1 MNPGDL
7 MMLGAN
13 AVLYDPTRLD
23 GIPSFGD
30 LGDPVTIISDADSH
44 DFVRVIHPVHG
55 IQDVF
60 RYNLFPMTG
69 GSHESR

>member
-1 MNPGDL
+1 MKPGDL

-13 AVLYDPTRLD
+13 AVLYDPARLD
-23 GIPSFGD
+23 GIPNFGE
-30 LGDPVTIISDADSH
+30 LGDPVMIISDADSH

-55 IQDVF
+55 AQDIF

-69 GSHESR
+69 NHEAR

>member
-7 MMLGAN
+7 MMLGGH
-13 AVLYDPTRLD
+13 AVLRNDASRLD
-23 GIPSFGD
+23 EPPNFGNI
-30 LGDPVTIISDADSH
+30 GDPVIIISGADGH
-44 DFVRVIHPVHG
+44 DYVSVIHPVHG

-69 GSHESR
+69 NCESR

>member
-13 AVLYDPTRLD
+13 AVLYDPARLD
-23 GIPSFGD
+23 GIPNFGD
-30 LGDPVTIISDADSH
+30 VGDPVTIIASPDGH
-44 DFVRVIHPVHG
+44 GFVRIIHPVYG
-55 IQDVF
+55 VQEVF
-60 RYNLFPMTG
+60 QYSLFPMAG